1 MEDEEFIA
9 NLEQASK
16 SNSSEDI
23 IEYLRNDGNYSEE
36 EIVFAQ
42 DYLSKP
48 REKSVQSS
56 PQSDIGTVVGKVKRL
71 SEPKVTEPKI
81 TDDKE
86 FESFWIVDDNPN
98 EVQKVINTGI
108 ASGILGKLIDS
119 GSTDYEK
126 IAYYNKVLKD
136 NQPKKGDV
144 LYSDSL
150 IGGFALDVLRT
161 VPQSFISMATAAPSA
176 IGEAAVGAGAGSF
189 IPVLG
194 TLSGAFAGLAGGSS
208 YAIEYANS
216 MMSALQEAGVDTSS
230 QEALENA
237 FANPE
242 VMSEARTYANK
253 RGVPIALFDAVS
265 GGTGGKIAS
274 SVVKNARK
282 SLGEEFV
289 GALPSVVKRKAA
301 LAEVG
306 AQAALGSAGE
316 LSGQLVAGD
325 DIDVRDILLEGFAEL
340 APASPGII
348 AEYVKSR
355 KTEGEAPGIEEEVL
369 AVKEKVQEENK
380 NQPEGER
387 LTTEEEEA
395 VADAL
400 VNSGDNLAS
409 SILARDKNYQG
420 LNKQIK
426 EANEALASK
435 EKLNRR
441 RNNNSK

>member
-23 IEYLRNDGNYSEE
+23 IEYLRNEGNYSEE

-71 SEPKVTEPKI
+71 SEPKVTEPKV

-108 ASGILGKLIDS
+108 ASGILGKLIDG

-216 MMSALQEAGVDTSS
+216 MMSALQEAGVDTSN

-325 DIDVRDILLEGFAEL
+325 DIDVRDILLEGFAE
-340 APASPGII
+340 
-348 AEYVKSR
+348 
-355 KTEGEAPGIEEEVL
+355 
-369 AVKEKVQEENK
+369 
-380 NQPEGER
+380 
-387 LTTEEEEA
+387 
-395 VADAL
+395 
-400 VNSGDNLAS
+400 
-409 SILARDKNYQG
+409 
-420 LNKQIK
+420 
-426 EANEALASK
+426 
-435 EKLNRR
+435 
-441 RNNNSK
+441 